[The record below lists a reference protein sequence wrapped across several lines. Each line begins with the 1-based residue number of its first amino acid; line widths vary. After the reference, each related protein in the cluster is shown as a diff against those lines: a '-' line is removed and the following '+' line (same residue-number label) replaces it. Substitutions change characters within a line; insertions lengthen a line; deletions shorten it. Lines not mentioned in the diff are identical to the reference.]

1 MVFEQI
7 IYVRFDSSP
16 TTNNKNNNM
25 KKIKL
30 SIVGLLLSGLSY
42 GQTVKE
48 CCVKTIQD
56 VYQYEGMVM
65 SEHVKETV
73 EQRQA
78 LDYRINDLINAI
90 RMDAW
95 YGKISNEVAQYYTQE
110 LAAIRDVN
118 VIVTNGIAIYGVN
131 EE

>member
-1 MVFEQI
+1 M
-7 IYVRFDSSP
+7 
-16 TTNNKNNNM
+16 N
-25 KKIKL
+25 KIKL
-30 SIVGLLLSGLSY
+30 TIASVLLSGMCYAQTSY
-42 GQTVKE
+42 E
-48 CCVKTIQD
+48 D
-56 VYQYEGMVM
+56 VDI
-65 SEHVKETV
+65 KETV

-95 YGKISNEVAQYYTQE
+95 YGKVSEETAKYYIRE

>member
-1 MVFEQI
+1 
-7 IYVRFDSSP
+7 
-16 TTNNKNNNM
+16 M

-30 SIVGLLLSGLSY
+30 SVAALLIAGSSY

-65 SEHVKETV
+65 SEHAKETIDK
-73 EQRQA
+73 RQA
-78 LDYRINDLINAI
+78 LDCRINDLIDAI

-110 LAAIRDVN
+110 LAAIRNVN
-118 VIVTNGIAIYGVN
+118 VVVTNGIAIYGVN

>member
-1 MVFEQI
+1 
-7 IYVRFDSSP
+7 
-16 TTNNKNNNM
+16 M

-30 SIVGLLLSGLSY
+30 SVAALLIAGASY
-42 GQTVKE
+42 GQSTYE
-48 CCVKTIQD
+48 D
-56 VYQYEGMVM
+56 VDI
-65 SEHVKETV
+65 KETV

-95 YGKISNEVAQYYTQE
+95 YGKVSEETAKYYIRE

>member
-1 MVFEQI
+1 
-7 IYVRFDSSP
+7 
-16 TTNNKNNNM
+16 M

-30 SIVGLLLSGLSY
+30 SVAALLIAGASY
-42 GQTVKE
+42 GQSTYE
-48 CCVKTIQD
+48 D
-56 VYQYEGMVM
+56 VDI
-65 SEHVKETV
+65 KETV

-95 YGKISNEVAQYYTQE
+95 YGKVSEETAKYYIRE
-110 LAAIRDVN
+110 LSAIRNVN

>member
-1 MVFEQI
+1 M
-7 IYVRFDSSP
+7 
-16 TTNNKNNNM
+16 N
-25 KKIKL
+25 KIKL
-30 SIVGLLLSGLSY
+30 TVASILLGGMCYAQTSY
-42 GQTVKE
+42 DEV
-48 CCVKTIQD
+48 D
-56 VYQYEGMVM
+56 
-65 SEHVKETV
+65 VKETV

-78 LDYRINDLINAI
+78 LDYRINDLIDAI

-95 YGKISNEVAQYYTQE
+95 YGRISNDVAHYYIQE

>member
-1 MVFEQI
+1 M
-7 IYVRFDSSP
+7 
-16 TTNNKNNNM
+16 N
-25 KKIKL
+25 KIKL
-30 SIVGLLLSGLSY
+30 TIASVLLSGMCYAQTSY
-42 GQTVKE
+42 E
-48 CCVKTIQD
+48 D
-56 VYQYEGMVM
+56 VDI
-65 SEHVKETV
+65 KETV

-95 YGKISNEVAQYYTQE
+95 YGKVSEETAKYYIRE

-118 VIVTNGIAIYGVN
+118 VIVTNGIAIYGIN

>member
-1 MVFEQI
+1 M
-7 IYVRFDSSP
+7 
-16 TTNNKNNNM
+16 N
-25 KKIKL
+25 KIKL
-30 SIVGLLLSGLSY
+30 TVAAILLGGTCYAQTSY
-42 GQTVKE
+42 EEVN
-48 CCVKTIQD
+48 
-56 VYQYEGMVM
+56 
-65 SEHVKETV
+65 VKETV

-78 LDYRINDLINAI
+78 LDYRINDLIDAI

-95 YGKISNEVAQYYTQE
+95 YGRISDDVAQYYIQE